1 MGKIKHDWTKVHGAL
16 LKYFSTRGQRDAMLD
31 RVETDEDFDAYEAAD
46 NAALLVAQKALYE
59 VTGAYNSL
67 DKCMM
72 VNAWDIANMTGY
84 DLTVH
89 FPKAQ
94 TPAELSARIDSN
106 RGFDTRRIE
115 GWKK

>member
-1 MGKIKHDWTKVHGAL
+1 MDKIQHDWTKVHGAL
-16 LKYFSTRGQRDAMLD
+16 LKYFSTRHQRDAMLL

-46 NAALLVAQKALYE
+46 KAALLVIQKAFHE

-72 VNAWDIANMTGY
+72 VDAWDIARATGY

-89 FPKAQ
+89 FPKAKKPEPQ
-94 TPAELSARIDSN
+94 KDPEP
-106 RGFDTRRIE
+106 FDYRRVF
-115 GWKK
+115 GW